1 MKVLV
6 QKVSQAQ
13 VLVDEEVVAS
23 IKKGLLLFVCFEIND
38 TQETLEKAVNK
49 ILQLRIFEDDQH
61 KMNLSISQV
70 KASILS
76 VSQFTLSWDGVKG
89 HRPSFS
95 KSMSPELAKIKFKL
109 FNDLLRKEIQVET
122 GIFGA
127 DMKVNSTN
135 DGPVTFHLDF

>member
-13 VLVDEEVVAS
+13 VLVNEDIVAK
-23 IKKGLLLFVCFEIND
+23 INKGLLLFICFEIND
-38 TQETLEKAVNK
+38 TQETLEKAAHK
-49 ILQLRIFEDDQH
+49 ILKLRIFEDDQH
-61 KMNLSISQV
+61 KMNFSITQV
-70 KASILS
+70 EACILS
-76 VSQFTLSWDGVKG
+76 VSQFTLSWNGVKG

-95 KSMSPELAKIKFKL
+95 KSMTPELAKIKFKI
-109 FNDLLRKEIQVET
+109 FNDLLRKEVHVET

-135 DGPVTFHLDF
+135 DGPVTFYLDF